1 MFTPFDSLTAAT
13 SAAGQLTFHP
23 LANIFPLLAGTA
35 FDDLVA
41 DIKAHGLHEPIWLY
55 DDLILDGR
63 NRYRACLEVGIEPSF
78 LVYEG
83 SDPLAFVISLNL
95 KRRHLNASQLAFVAL
110 EIERVEAELAK
121 ERMLAGKKPDPVQL
135 IAQGRARDKAAEVI
149 GVNRQYISDAK
160 RIASEAPE
168 LAEAIK
174 AGEKT
179 ITQAKREIQRAEIAR
194 IARAEVALP
203 QGKYSTIV
211 IDPPWPMQKIEREV
225 RPNQVG
231 FDYPTM
237 TEEDLV
243 AFGATINRCAAEHC
257 QLFMWTTQKFLPMA
271 LRLLEE
277 WGFHYVLTM
286 VWHKPG
292 GFQPVGLPQYNCE
305 FVLYAR
311 SGSPGFVDTK
321 AFNCCFEAS
330 RREHSRKPDEFYDLI
345 RRVTADGR
353 IDIFSREQRDGFDQ

>member
-1 MFTPFDSLTAAT
+1 
-13 SAAGQLTFHP
+13 
-23 LANIFPLLAGTA
+23 
-35 FDDLVA
+35 
-41 DIKAHGLHEPIWLY
+41 
-55 DDLILDGR
+55 
-63 NRYRACLEVGIEPSF
+63 
-78 LVYEG
+78 
-83 SDPLAFVISLNL
+83 
-95 KRRHLNASQLAFVAL
+95 
-110 EIERVEAELAK
+110 
-121 ERMLAGKKPDPVQL
+121 
-135 IAQGRARDKAAEVI
+135 
-149 GVNRQYISDAK
+149 
-160 RIASEAPE
+160 
-168 LAEAIK
+168 
-174 AGEKT
+174 
-179 ITQAKREIQRAEIAR
+179 
-194 IARAEVALP
+194 
-203 QGKYSTIV
+203 
-211 IDPPWPMQKIEREV
+211 
-225 RPNQVG
+225 
-231 FDYPTM
+231 M